1 MAHHVQRLVALAGL
15 LLTNAGAL
23 HAATDFSH
31 DLHLKLVPKCVTCH
45 ANATSSKAPSDN
57 LLPDKQSCVQC
68 HPDGR
73 SVKQP
78 TPTVIAK
85 FSHEFHV
92 KLGRTVAPTILA
104 ALERNRYLAPVP
116 AGLKES
122 LQTPAANTECGG
134 CHRGPATLPH
144 MADCLTC
151 HNKID
156 PPDSCATCHSA
167 ATMKFRPA
175 NHTPDFLDT
184 HTTGKIGLDKT
195 TCAVCHSRRFTCL
208 GCH

>member
-1 MAHHVQRLVALAGL
+1 MAHHVQRVVWLGL
-15 LLTNAGAL
+15 LLGAGASS
-23 HAATDFSH
+23 AADFSH
-31 DLHLKLVPKCVTCH
+31 ELHSKLVPKCVTCH

-57 LLPDKQSCVQC
+57 LLPAPEACVQC
-68 HPDGR
+68 HPGGR
-73 SVKQP
+73 EVKP
-78 TPTVIAK
+78 SRATVVAK

-92 KLGRTVAPTILA
+92 KMGAAVAPSILA
-104 ALERNRYLAPVP
+104 AMDRNRYFAPVTP
-116 AGLKES
+116 ELRAQ
-122 LQTPAANTECGG
+122 LQSPQARTECGG
-134 CHRGPATLPH
+134 CHRGPGGTHPH

-167 ATMKFRPA
+167 STMKFRPA

-184 HTTGKIGLDKT
+184 HTSGKIGLDKT
-195 TCAVCHSRRFTCL
+195 TCAVCHGRRFTCL